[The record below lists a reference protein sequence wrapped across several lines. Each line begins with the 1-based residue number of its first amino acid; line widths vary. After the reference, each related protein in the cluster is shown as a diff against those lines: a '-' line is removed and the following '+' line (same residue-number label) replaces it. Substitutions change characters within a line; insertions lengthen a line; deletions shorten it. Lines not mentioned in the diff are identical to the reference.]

1 MTVSVRRESGMNAT
15 VARSIKA
22 DTPEKTVLTHVEA
35 AQILVGSRHAA
46 LDLTVDQIRELAAAV
61 LILDQQLEDANRR
74 MACMMLAEAEPPTTA
89 PAAEPGIVPVPL
101 VTGGDPKLTA
111 ALEALA
117 KARWHLEANRFSS
130 EENQARKAF
139 EKAAF
144 AVADISTPKQR
155 T

>member
-1 MTVSVRRESGMNAT
+1 MNASAKRT
-15 VARSIKA
+15 AK
-22 DTPEKTVLTHVEA
+22 TPDDINVVDFALLLVNNRRA
-35 AQILVGSRHAA
+35 AV
-46 LDLTVDQIRELAAAV
+46 DLPVDQIRELAAAI
-61 LILDQQLEDANRR
+61 LIFDQQLEDANRR
-74 MACMMLAEAEPPTTA
+74 MACMMLAETGPPEPA
-89 PAAEPGIVPVPL
+89 PAAKPGIVPVPL

-117 KARWHLEANRFSS
+117 KARRHLEANRFSS